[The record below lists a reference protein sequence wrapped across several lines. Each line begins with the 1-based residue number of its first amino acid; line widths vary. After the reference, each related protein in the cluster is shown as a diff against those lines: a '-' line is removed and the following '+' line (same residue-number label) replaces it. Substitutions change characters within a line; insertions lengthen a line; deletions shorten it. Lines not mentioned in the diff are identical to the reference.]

1 MPTPGATK
9 RVKVRKRKLIS
20 LNPVLLAVSQASL
33 RELNYLRDSK
43 ENIHATEGRDARQA
57 HAAQV
62 KAQSHTSPLIKAP
75 SDKVSSASVKYPRPN
90 AQPTKSHVKGVSIHR
105 PFGSQIPQ
113 SYPTMN

>member
-33 RELNYLRDSK
+33 RELNY
-43 ENIHATEGRDARQA
+43 IHATEGRDARQA

-62 KAQSHTSPLIKAP
+62 KSQSHTSPLIKAP

-90 AQPTKSHVKGVSIHR
+90 AQPTKSRVKGVSIHR